1 MALTIRTN
9 VASLQA
15 SAAASSVNRDLETS
29 IARLSTGKRI
39 NSAADDAAGVAIA
52 SRLSSEIRGTDQAI
66 RNALDGQALIDT
78 AEGGH
83 KEIEEILQRMRE
95 ISIQAANDTNSVDD
109 RANLQTEMTALRTEI
124 DRIAGVTT
132 WASNSVM
139 SGTGS
144 ANTTKT
150 FSLQVGA
157 ATDAKN
163 QIAVSIGAM
172 DSTTLTVGETFSMA
186 AVTNGTATTKNAGG
200 ASNFVV
206 GTATAGSI
214 VIEGVTFSNT
224 GLADKDAV
232 AADLSTQINGS
243 AAMKARGI
251 SAAVDGTTAA
261 KVNLTFAQGSAVHVD
276 DQAHAKVAIGLID
289 AAIKTVNTQRS
300 ELGAVSN
307 RLSHTVSNMTN
318 VSTNLSAARGGIEDA
333 DFALET
339 TNLAKN
345 QILQQAS
352 TAMLAQA
359 NASKQNVLSL
369 LQ

>member
-1 MALTIRTN
+1 MALTIGTN

-29 IARLSTGKRI
+29 MARLSTGKRI

-95 ISIQAANDTNSVDD
+95 VAIQSANDTNSSQD
-109 RANLQTEMTALRTEI
+109 RGNLTAEMDALRTEI

-132 WASNSVM
+132 WAGNSVM
-139 SGTGS
+139 DGGGS
-144 ANTTKT
+144 TSKT
-150 FSLQVGA
+150 FSLQIGA
-157 ATDAKN
+157 ATGAKN
-163 QIAVSIGAM
+163 QIAVAIGAM
-172 DSTTLTVGETFSMA
+172 DATTLGVTLAASTTATTVATGMTLDNSGITNGKQTITLSSTTAVATVAGTAMATTTSAAALSKEINENDTLIAAGVSSVVTTDGKVEISYGSSHGHLQSSKAAMDVVKNVDAAMLTVG
-186 AVTNGTATTKNAGG
+186 
-200 ASNFVV
+200 
-206 GTATAGSI
+206 
-214 VIEGVTFSNT
+214 
-224 GLADKDAV
+224 
-232 AADLSTQINGS
+232 
-243 AAMKARGI
+243 
-251 SAAVDGTTAA
+251 
-261 KVNLTFAQGSAVHVD
+261 
-276 DQAHAKVAIGLID
+276 
-289 AAIKTVNTQRS
+289 TQRS
-300 ELGAVSN
+300 ELGAISN

-345 QILQQAS
+345 QILQQAA